1 MNLSLKEFALITFC
15 IIILI
20 LFLGMVISILDSE
33 KKKTKYYNYKI
44 KYDYDFG
51 KYDSM
56 LKRQKLIIFKKRV
69 KLFFLKLL
77 VKVKKV

>member
-33 KKKTKYYNYKI
+33 KKRTKYYNYKI

-56 LKRQKLIIFKKRV
+56 LKKQKLVIFKKRV
-69 KLFFLKLL
+69 QLFFLKLL